1 MIRSQQA
8 QLQQLQAQQHSHH
21 PPTTAVDDLTPSSE
35 QSFSLP
41 ATAPQPQQP
50 PVPHSSSISRH
61 LPSRPSSQATSPALH
76 PRRQYSYDGR
86 EDFPTLVSVPN
97 SPPDASMRRGSREES
112 AFYQA
117 ETSNLT
123 RENQML
129 RLRIRELERQVSEM
143 KERSNTTASQSPR
156 ARHRGSLSATARES
170 IPAQPSNLATTSLRG
185 EGGTGLTVDA
195 VNEPDPS

>member
-1 MIRSQQA
+1 MIRFQQT

-21 PPTTAVDDLTPSSE
+21 PPGTAVDDLTPNSE

-41 ATAPQPQQP
+41 VAAALPHHLPHQP
-50 PVPHSSSISRH
+50 PVSH
-61 LPSRPSSQATSPALH
+61 LRSSRPSSQATSPALH
-76 PRRQYSYDGR
+76 PRRQISHDGR
-86 EDFPTLVSVPN
+86 EEFPSLISVPN
-97 SPPDASMRRGSREES
+97 SPQETPVRRGSREES

-143 KERSNTTASQSPR
+143 KERNGTGSSRSPSTG
-156 ARHRGSLSATARES
+156 HRSSLSVAARDS
-170 IPAQPSNLATTSLRG
+170 IPAQPSNLATTSSQG
-185 EGGTGLTVDA
+185 EGGTGLTAEA
-195 VNEPDPS
+195 VEESGAT